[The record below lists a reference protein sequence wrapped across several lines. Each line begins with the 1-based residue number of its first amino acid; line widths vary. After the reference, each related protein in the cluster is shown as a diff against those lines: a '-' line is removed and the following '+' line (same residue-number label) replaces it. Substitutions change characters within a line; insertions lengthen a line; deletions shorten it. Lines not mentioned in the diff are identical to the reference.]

1 MSVAKRFLAMCMAL
15 AACLAAAV
23 CMAPRAAAGQRF
35 TIAYTGGIGVYPRS
49 GPSMSSQHV
58 GAALPEG
65 SSVEVACELEG
76 ELVDN
81 NTTPATKIWE
91 RLSDGTHI
99 PNAYINSGA
108 DGWTPGVPRCDQA
121 ATTSSPSPS
130 ASPSSRYDA
139 AASVAWAKE
148 HYTDPARFKSN
159 RGDCT
164 WFVSQALWNGG
175 MPKSDDWTD
184 ISGDLTKI
192 PNPLDYGWR
201 GVTLAGRYAPAL
213 RNYLV
218 KAKLAEER
226 QISWSDNTAAGAS
239 VGDLITYDFE
249 GDGELDHFAIVSSL
263 NESGFPSVTEHG
275 KANRYWSWSE
285 FSAPA
290 GWFEKKY
297 PSSRAYLLKITF

>member
-1 MSVAKRFLAMCMAL
+1 MSVAKRFMVMFMAL

-49 GPSMSSQHV
+49 GPSMGSQRV

-108 DGWTPGVPRCDQA
+108 DGWTPGVPRCDQ
-121 ATTSSPSPS
+121 SPDPQPKENAS
-130 ASPSSRYDA
+130 AYNPVA
-139 AASVAWAKE
+139 AANWAKE
-148 HYTDPARFKSN
+148 HAYDTPRFSGN
-159 RGDCT
+159 DCT

-175 MPKSDDWTD
+175 MQKTDRWTD
-184 ISGDLTKI
+184 YSTDDEQTRNGPKPGPTRAARLADDLFHYLTSSGQ
-192 PNPLDYGWR
+192 
-201 GVTLAGRYAPAL
+201 
-213 RNYLV
+213 V
-218 KAKLAEER
+218 KLK
-226 QISWSDNTAAGAS
+226 QISWSDNTAAGAE
-239 VGDLITYDFE
+239 VGDLIFYNLNMHDPE
-249 GDGELDHFAIVSSL
+249 DLDHVAIVTGINSDGYPVISQHTA
-263 NESGFPSVTEHG
+263 GARD
-275 KANRYWSWSE
+275 KYWSWSE
-285 FSAPA
+285 AYNT
-290 GWFEKKY
+290 WIEKAYHHEKY
-297 PSSRAYLLKITF
+297 GPPKAYLIKIKK